1 MLHAVYFKKLLGQNV
16 WNISYNNRFVES
28 QTFKMEKN
36 KNKPCF
42 IPAVEGDAPAII
54 AAYFMNMVC
63 LINKQMPLFF

>member
-1 MLHAVYFKKLLGQNV
+1 MLHAVYFKKLGQNFD

-28 QTFKMEKN
+28 QTFKMEKK

-54 AAYFMNMVC
+54 AAYFVNMV
-63 LINKQMPLFF
+63 LVIDYK